1 MPYATPAALRAALE
15 ARLATGDTTTLP
27 GLERLRRRAVF
38 ERLLV
43 RLEHAMPGQWV
54 LKGGMALEVRLGD
67 RARTTRDLDLAI
79 RQASQDADTVRDELI
94 EALADDPEGDGFEFR
109 IGQAKP
115 MDPDE
120 AGRAGWR
127 FTVDARLDGRT
138 FANVR
143 LDVVARTEEIST
155 TDRITLRSMLA
166 FAGFPDHEIEAV
178 DPAQHFAEKLHAL
191 TRPHGD
197 RANSRVKD
205 LPDLLLLV
213 DQGLK
218 PTPELL
224 ATVRHVFTVR
234 ATHDLPTELPDPPP
248 DWAARYAALAD
259 ELFIEESTVDA
270 AMTRLRTFWS
280 ATLAAPTP
288 AEPAEPEPD
297 LGEDAEEVEV
307 EVESAEAVAEP
318 AEPEAEEAE
327 VEVEPGEAVA
337 DETEQAGPEAE
348 PVEPEAEPV
357 EPEVPEI
364 TVEPARPGAASA
376 EEAEPRD
383 PPAATEPEPAAPSP
397 PPAPTAEEAPAG

>member
-15 ARLATGDTTTLP
+15 ARLASGEEATVP

-54 LKGGMALEVRLGD
+54 LKGGMALEVRLGG
-67 RARTTRDLDLAI
+67 RARTTRDLDLAV
-79 RQASQDADTVRDELI
+79 RQAGQDAGTVRDQLI

-109 IGQAKP
+109 VGQAKA
-115 MDPDE
+115 MDADE

-127 FTVDARLDGRT
+127 FAVDARLDGRT

-213 DQGLK
+213 DQGLE
-218 PTPELL
+218 PSAELL
-224 ATVRHVFTVR
+224 ASVRHVFAVR
-234 ATHDLPTELPDPPP
+234 ASHELPTELPEPPP
-248 DWAARYAALAD
+248 DWAARYAVLAA
-259 ELFIEESTVDA
+259 ELDIEEATVDA

-280 ATLAAPTP
+280 ATLATP
-288 AEPAEPEPD
+288 PD
-297 LGEDAEEVEV
+297 
-307 EVESAEAVAEP
+307 
-318 AEPEAEEAE
+318 
-327 VEVEPGEAVA
+327 
-337 DETEQAGPEAE
+337 
-348 PVEPEAEPV
+348 
-357 EPEVPEI
+357 
-364 TVEPARPGAASA
+364 PGA
-376 EEAEPRD
+376 
-383 PPAATEPEPAAPSP
+383 
-397 PPAPTAEEAPAG
+397 PPAPPASPAEEAPAG

>member
-15 ARLATGDTTTLP
+15 ARLATGDTTTLS

-43 RLEHAMPGQWV
+43 RLDHAMPGQWV

-67 RARTTRDLDLAI
+67 RARTTRDLDLAV
-79 RQASQDADTVRDELI
+79 RQASKDADTVRDQLI

-109 IGQAKP
+109 IGQAKA

-127 FTVDARLDGRT
+127 FAVDARLDGRT

-155 TDRITLRSMLA
+155 TDRITLRSMLG

-218 PTPELL
+218 PSPELL
-224 ATVRHVFTVR
+224 ATVRHVFAVR
-234 ATHDLPTELPDPPP
+234 STHELPIELPDPPL
-248 DWAARYAALAD
+248 DWADRYAALAD
-259 ELFIEESTVDA
+259 ELVIEESSVEA

-280 ATLAAPTP
+280 ATLTAPTT
-288 AEPAEPEPD
+288 PEP
-297 LGEDAEEVEV
+297 
-307 EVESAEAVAEP
+307 AEAVAERDEAEVEP
-318 AEPEAEEAE
+318 AKPEAGEAEAEEAE
-327 VEVEPGEAVA
+327 
-337 DETEQAGPEAE
+337 
-348 PVEPEAEPV
+348 
-357 EPEVPEI
+357 
-364 TVEPARPGAASA
+364 PGASPAPPA
-376 EEAEPRD
+376 
-383 PPAATEPEPAAPSP
+383 PPAAEAPG
-397 PPAPTAEEAPAG
+397 EEAPAG

>member
-15 ARLATGDTTTLP
+15 ARLASGEEVTLH

-67 RARTTRDLDLAI
+67 RARTTRDLDLAV
-79 RQASQDADTVRDELI
+79 RQAGGDAGTVRDQLI

-109 IGQAKP
+109 IGHARA

-127 FTVDARLDGRT
+127 FAVDARLDGRT

-166 FAGFPDHEIEAV
+166 FAGFPDHQIEAV

-213 DQGLK
+213 DQGLE
-218 PTPELL
+218 PTAGLL
-224 ATVRHVFTVR
+224 ATVRHVFAVR
-234 ATHDLPTELPDPPP
+234 SSHGLPVDLPDPPA
-248 DWAARYAALAD
+248 DWRDRYATLAGELDID
-259 ELFIEESTVDA
+259 ETTVEA
-270 AMTRLRTFWS
+270 AMTRLRSFW
-280 ATLAAPTP
+280 AAALAA
-288 AEPAEPEPD
+288 
-297 LGEDAEEVEV
+297 
-307 EVESAEAVAEP
+307 P
-318 AEPEAEEAE
+318 AEPEAVAEA
-327 VEVEPGEAVA
+327 PAA
-337 DETEQAGPEAE
+337 PEAE
-348 PVEPEAEPV
+348 P
-357 EPEVPEI
+357 
-364 TVEPARPGAASA
+364 
-376 EEAEPRD
+376 
-383 PPAATEPEPAAPSP
+383 
-397 PPAPTAEEAPAG
+397 AG